1 MHAHCGNLLSTYDL
15 SCVYVSSSR
24 ECFVPMSE
32 LSNLKQFSG
41 YINQVFP
48 GAALFLVCTD
58 GEFKRFFMELTHAF
72 LQDSDRRSV
81 FGARFIGRNV
91 ASNGAEAWVLSKTA
105 QLHPDGSWIE
115 PSTSQLVWL
124 TTPGCEHSDTKSLA
138 CSVQYPLDQ
147 GRSLQNLSAIKAFM
161 PENSVACLATMACC
175 VMGATYQDVVRH
187 CGHIGVPFM
196 FGEPGS
202 CKTEAIRCALALFGA
217 HESHFYNS
225 QTTASFLFDVLKRT
239 TIPVAIDDK

>member
-32 LSNLKQFSG
+32 FSNLKQFSG

-48 GAALFLVCTD
+48 GATLFLVCTD
-58 GEFKRFFMELTHAF
+58 GEFKQFFMELTRAF
-72 LQDSDRRSV
+72 LQDTDRRSV

-115 PSTSQLVWL
+115 PSTSQFVWL
-124 TTPGCEHSDTKSLA
+124 TTPGCEHSVTKSLA

-147 GRSLQNLSAIKAFM
+147 GRSIHARELRGM
-161 PENSVACLATMACC
+161 CC
-175 VMGATYQDVVRH
+175 HHGLLCDGSYVPR
-187 CGHIGVPFM
+187 CGTSLWTHWCSLHVW
-196 FGEPGS
+196 
-202 CKTEAIRCALALFGA
+202 
-217 HESHFYNS
+217 
-225 QTTASFLFDVLKRT
+225 
-239 TIPVAIDDK
+239 